1 MRLPDP
7 AGPAVGS
14 PLRSSRS
21 PGRCSVDILFVVA
34 GFVLLLVGGEFL
46 VRGATQLA
54 RALGMSPLLIGLT
67 VVACGT
73 SAPELA
79 ASLSAA
85 FQGVPEIAL
94 GNVLGSNIANVGL
107 ILGLV
112 ALIRPVL
119 TSPGLFKRELPLMI
133 FVVALPI
140 ALYWNGSQG
149 RVESAALVLLLAG
162 YLSVLI
168 REARRNR
175 NKPDEFSGDDDEELA
190 PPAPI
195 PIALLTVMAGGVA
208 LGGGAY
214 LLVKGA
220 VNIATALGVPN
231 DVIGLTLVALG
242 TSLPELAA
250 SAVAA
255 WRGHSALVLGNVI
268 GSNIFNVLAIL
279 GATGLVKPL
288 VIEGGGNLPD
298 QLVAVGFSLL
308 LLPFLAI
315 FKKINRVA
323 GVILVALYAGYIFT
337 LFQAQQG

>member
-1 MRLPDP
+1 M
-7 AGPAVGS
+7 
-14 PLRSSRS
+14 
-21 PGRCSVDILFVVA
+21 DILLVVV
-34 GFVLLLVGGEFL
+34 GFVLLLIGGEFL

-85 FQGVPEIAL
+85 FQGVPEVAL
-94 GNVLGSNIANVGL
+94 GNVLGSNTANVGL
-107 ILGLV
+107 ILGLA
-112 ALIRPVL
+112 ALIRPVKG
-119 TSPGLFKRELPLMI
+119 TPGLFRRELPLMI

-140 ALYWNGSQG
+140 ALFWNGTQG
-149 RVESAALVLLLAG
+149 RFESAALLLLLAG

-168 REARRNR
+168 AEARRNKLR
-175 NKPDEFSGDDDEELA
+175 GLDVDGEEDLA
-190 PPAPI
+190 PLAPLW
-195 PIALLTVMAGGVA
+195 IAVVTALVGGVLLAGGAWTLVIGA
-208 LGGGAY
+208 L
-214 LLVKGA
+214 
-220 VNIATALGVPN
+220 NIAQALGVP
-231 DVIGLTLVALG
+231 DRVIGLTLVALG

-255 WRGHSALVLGNVI
+255 WRGHSSLVLGNVI

-288 VIEGGGNLPD
+288 VVDPVATQSD
-298 QLVAVGFSLL
+298 QFVAVGFTLL

-315 FKKINRVA
+315 FKQIGRVA
-323 GVILVALYAGYIFT
+323 GLILLSLYLGYFYL
-337 LFQAQQG
+337 LFQGGGEFGM